1 MRLLSFLFLLTA
13 LSSCTQKEKT
23 LTRILPEVQEARHA
37 PSYFNLEDVALYAL
51 PNAQSAAQ
59 LLALELEKLDYATD
73 TILPFKDPI
82 QSNSINLHIDSTLH
96 QNKAYYELTVQ
107 RDFIFINAV
116 SYQGLVHGIYSLL
129 QLIPRSS
136 GINDS
141 KLACIT
147 VKDYPHFKW
156 RGMLLDCCRHFMEVD
171 FIKRY
176 IDLLA
181 YHKMNVLHWH
191 LTEDQGWRI
200 ESKKHPKLTEIGAW
214 RKQKDG
220 STYGGFYT
228 KQQIKEVVAYAKQRG
243 VAVVPEIEL
252 PGHSLAALAAYPE
265 FSCTGGP
272 FEVTNDWGVFKD
284 IYCAGNDSTF
294 AFLEQ
299 VLDEVIDLF
308 PSEYIHIGGDESP
321 KYRWD
326 NCLKCLKRI
335 TDEGLANSHEL
346 QSYFIQRIEN
356 YVHSKGKK
364 IIGWDEIL
372 EGGLA
377 QNATVQSWR
386 GFEGA
391 AQAAKTGHDAIV
403 SPTSHAYFDYGLEA
417 IDLKKV
423 YEFDPVPDGLTPQEA
438 HYIIGG
444 ECNMWTERAPQSTID
459 SKVFPRLL
467 ALSEILW
474 TYPKERDY
482 KAFYQ
487 KVQGHYKRLDQLG
500 VDYGL
505 ETVPV
510 QYTTR
515 YQNQQFKTTLTPGA
529 KELSLYYSVN
539 GSEPLVYDTTF
550 TLSGSNSIQAW
561 ATKNQKPYGT
571 AIEVDLYQHKGL
583 DASITDL
590 NEYAN
595 AYTGGGNRAVVDG
608 IRGSVNFRDGSWQG
622 YSGKDFFATLGFE
635 SPQTLEHL
643 VLSFFQYNL
652 SWIFLPPK
660 ITIYTSMDGESYYN
674 RGELLT
680 AVSPKK
686 EGQFFEEFE
695 INFPKVE
702 ARFVKVKAQNFGK
715 CPPWHPAAGAPAWL
729 FVDELRLY

>member
-37 PSYFNLEDVALYAL
+37 ASYFNLNNFAIYADDS
-51 PNAQSAAQ
+51 SAAVAK
-59 LLALELEKLDYATD
+59 LLVLELNKRAYSVD
-73 TILPFKDPI
+73 TFFLFNDPVKA
-82 QSNSINLHIDSTLH
+82 NSINLTLDSSLH
-96 QNKAYYELTVQ
+96 ANPAYYELTIKK
-107 RDFIFINAV
+107 DFVFIKAP
-116 SYQGLVHGIYSLL
+116 SRQGLIHGLYSLV

-136 GINDS
+136 GSNDS

-200 ESKKHPKLTEIGAW
+200 ESETYPKLTEIGAW
-214 RKQKDG
+214 RIQKDG

-326 NCLKCLKRI
+326 NCPKCQKRM

-356 YVHSKGKK
+356 YVQSKGKK

-482 KAFYQ
+482 EAFYQ
-487 KVQGHYKRLDQLG
+487 KVQSHYKQLQQLG
-500 VDYGL
+500 VNYGL

-510 QYTTR
+510 HFKAS
-515 YQNQQFKTTLTPGA
+515 YQNQQFTVALNPGSQNLNVFYTLEAADT
-529 KELSLYYSVN
+529 LLYDSA
-539 GSEPLVYDTTF
+539 F

-595 AYTGGGNRAVVDG
+595 AYTGGGDRAVVDG

-622 YSGKDFFATLGFE
+622 YSGKDFSATLGFE
-635 SPQTLEHL
+635 SPQTIERL

-652 SWIFLPPK
+652 SWIFIPPK
-660 ITIYTSMDGESYYN
+660 ISIYTSMDGESYYN

-695 INFPKVE
+695 MNFPKVE
-702 ARFVKVKAQNFGK
+702 ARFVKIKAQNFGK

-729 FVDELRLY
+729 FIDELRLY